1 MYETSKIH
9 ENSRKRQ
16 KRSPGSSI
24 LFLIWQ
30 NMVLRCT
37 TVLHI
42 WKELLEKEGFI
53 VERDIG
59 WYENCFVGN
68 LRKRKTS
75 DRYSG
80 RV

>member
-9 ENSRKRQ
+9 EIAEKRQ

-42 WKELLEKEGFI
+42 WMQAAKHRILYRIMLLFYTLS
-53 VERDIG
+53 ER
-59 WYENCFVGN
+59 
-68 LRKRKTS
+68 LRCQT
-75 DRYSG
+75 
-80 RV
+80 VMLF

>member
-9 ENSRKRQ
+9 EIAEKRQ

-30 NMVLRCT
+30 NIVLRCT

-42 WKELLEKEGFI
+42 WKESLEKEGFT
-53 VERDIG
+53 VERG
-59 WYENCFVGN
+59 NRGYKTAFVG
-68 LRKRKTS
+68 TCG
-75 DRYSG
+75 SG
-80 RV
+80 KPVIGILARV